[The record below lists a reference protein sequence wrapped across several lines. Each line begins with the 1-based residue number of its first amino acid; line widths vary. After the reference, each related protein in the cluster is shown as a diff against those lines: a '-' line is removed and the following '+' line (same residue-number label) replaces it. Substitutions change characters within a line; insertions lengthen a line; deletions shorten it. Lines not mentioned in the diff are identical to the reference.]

1 MRITTLASGSS
12 GNCTY
17 VGTERTHLL
26 IDCGITAKKTDE
38 FLHELGLCLKDI
50 DAVLLTHEHTDH
62 IKGLKRL
69 MTGSGIKLYSSEGTL
84 RALPR
89 AARDEYF
96 SYSARELMHSV
107 SADME
112 YEIGDIKIRPFT
124 ISHDAAQPLGF
135 RLTSGDKSCAV
146 ATDLGYFND
155 YVRDNILGADA
166 AVIEAN
172 HDRGMLAN
180 GSYPIYLKRRIMS
193 REGHLSNNNS
203 GLLISELLKYAPS
216 GKAIKHI
223 FLGHLSKENNTP
235 ELALSTVREA
245 IDKNQNICRADELCI
260 SVAKREGTDR
270 VIEF

>member
-26 IDCGITAKKTDE
+26 VDCGITAKKTE
-38 FLHELGLCLKDI
+38 ELLNSIGLKPSDI
-50 DAVLLTHEHTDH
+50 DAILLTHEHSDH

-69 MTGSGIKLYSSEGTL
+69 MTTSGLKVLASEGTL
-84 RALPR
+84 RALTK
-89 AARDEYF
+89 ATRDEYF
-96 SYSARELMHSV
+96 SYGGRELMSSV
-107 SADME
+107 SADMC
-112 YEIGDIKIRPFT
+112 YLIGDIRINPFN

-135 RLTSGDKSCAV
+135 RFENGDKSCAV
-146 ATDLGYFND
+146 ATDLGYFDD
-155 YVRDNILGADA
+155 YVRDSIIGTDA

-180 GSYPIYLKRRIMS
+180 GAYPMYLKRRIMS

-203 GLLISELLKYAPS
+203 GLLISELLKFNPT
-216 GKAIKHI
+216 GKPIRHI

-235 ELALSTVREA
+235 ELALNTVMSTVAE
-245 IDKNQNICRADELCI
+245 NQDVCRAEDLSI
-260 SVAKREGTDR
+260 SVAKREGISSI
-270 VIEF
+270 IEF

>member
-89 AARDEYF
+89 AAR
-96 SYSARELMHSV
+96 
-107 SADME
+107 
-112 YEIGDIKIRPFT
+112 RPR
-124 ISHDAAQPLGF
+124 PL
-135 RLTSGDKSCAV
+135 S
-146 ATDLGYFND
+146 
-155 YVRDNILGADA
+155 
-166 AVIEAN
+166 
-172 HDRGMLAN
+172 
-180 GSYPIYLKRRIMS
+180 
-193 REGHLSNNNS
+193 
-203 GLLISELLKYAPS
+203 
-216 GKAIKHI
+216 
-223 FLGHLSKENNTP
+223 
-235 ELALSTVREA
+235 
-245 IDKNQNICRADELCI
+245 
-260 SVAKREGTDR
+260 
-270 VIEF
+270 